1 MVAQSRPRAISP
13 LSIKN
18 EQTERLARELA
29 RETGESL
36 TTAIRRALEERLDR
50 VEGRRSPADR
60 LVLAHAALRRVD
72 ALPVLDARTPDQ
84 ILGYDEHGL
93 P

>member
-1 MVAQSRPRAISP
+1 MGI
-13 LSIKN
+13 SIKN
-18 EQTERLARELA
+18 ERTEELARELA

-36 TTAIRRALEERLDR
+36 TTAIRRALEERLER
-50 VEGRRSPADR
+50 VEGRRSPQDR
-60 LVLAHAALRRVD
+60 LRLARLALLRVD
-72 ALPVLDARTPDQ
+72 ALPVLDARTPDE

>member
-1 MVAQSRPRAISP
+1 MGI
-13 LSIKN
+13 SIKN
-18 EQTERLARELA
+18 DRAERLARELA

-36 TTAIRRALEERLDR
+36 TTAITRALEERLAR
-50 VEGRRSPADR
+50 VEGRRSPTDK
-60 LVLAHAALRRVD
+60 LQLARSVLRRMD
-72 ALPVLDARTPDQ
+72 ALPVLDGRAADE

>member
-1 MVAQSRPRAISP
+1 MGI
-13 LSIKN
+13 SIKN
-18 EQTERLARELA
+18 ERTEKLARELA

-36 TTAIRRALEERLDR
+36 TTAIRRALEERLER
-50 VEGRRSPADR
+50 VEGRRSPQDR
-60 LVLAHAALRRVD
+60 LRLARLAVLRVD
-72 ALPVLDARTPDQ
+72 ALPVLDARAPGE

>member
-1 MVAQSRPRAISP
+1 MGI
-13 LSIKN
+13 SIKN
-18 EQTERLARELA
+18 DRTEQLARDLA

-36 TTAIRRALEERLDR
+36 TTAITRALEERLAR
-50 VEGRRSPADR
+50 LEGRRSPADK
-60 LVLAHAALRRVD
+60 LALAAAVLQHLD
-72 ALPVLDARTPDQ
+72 ALPVRDARSADE

>member
-1 MVAQSRPRAISP
+1 MG

-18 EQTERLARELA
+18 DLTERLARELA

-36 TTAIRRALEERLDR
+36 TTAIRRALEERLAR
-50 VEGRRSPADR
+50 LEGRRSPSDK
-60 LVLAHAALRRVD
+60 LALAQTILRRVD
-72 ALPVLDARTPDQ
+72 ALPVRDARPADE
-84 ILGYDEHGL
+84 ILGYDERGL